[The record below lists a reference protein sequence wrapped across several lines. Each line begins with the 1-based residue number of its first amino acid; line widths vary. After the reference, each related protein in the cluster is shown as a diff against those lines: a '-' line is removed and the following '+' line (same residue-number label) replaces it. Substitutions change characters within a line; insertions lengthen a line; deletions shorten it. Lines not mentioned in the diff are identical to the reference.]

1 MPNYFNM
8 LRVLPLLSYFAATMF
23 STRSTSAFLLSTN
36 HRPLRSTSSAIF
48 AKKSVITETTTDGEI
63 VWKSRTKCWR
73 PTVQDVEN
81 ISWGKPAKKKGTG
94 SRGVPHRLNHDEE
107 RKLFDQAR
115 KKGFLEVTGSGW
127 RSQRRDAPL
136 LNSYR
141 SLCDARYDDII
152 I

>member
-1 MPNYFNM
+1 MLSTCNRCTNAFKITSRSYFNAQ
-8 LRVLPLLSYFAATMF
+8 RLLSA
-23 STRSTSAFLLSTN
+23 SKTRTY
-36 HRPLRSTSSAIF
+36 TSSTLF
-48 AKKSVITETTTDGEI
+48 VKSKSISTEVTEEGI
-63 VWKSRTKCWR
+63 IWQSRKKCWR

-127 RSQRRDAPL
+127 
-136 LNSYR
+136 
-141 SLCDARYDDII
+141 
-152 I
+152 